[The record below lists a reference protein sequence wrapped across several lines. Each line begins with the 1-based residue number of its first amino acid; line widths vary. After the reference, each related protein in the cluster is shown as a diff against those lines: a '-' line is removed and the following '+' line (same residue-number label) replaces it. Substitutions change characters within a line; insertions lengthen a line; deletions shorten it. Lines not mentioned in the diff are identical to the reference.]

1 MGWPHPL
8 VCLNRGLVGLSE
20 TFLNHLYQRDDDI
33 PDIVEFL
40 ADEWATALFH
50 DRFMDFCRLDTTARG
65 SESSTGIICPSG
77 HQIKLEM
84 LTSEEVKQIFNSAL
98 ENVNLK
104 DGLSRKLLAEIR
116 QKLPKDSVKAI
127 QDVFPGLAMG
137 SAPSLVPGAWAGML
151 GGHRAKMTAL
161 HALRHRLRSSVLIF
175 IASPSRDATAALE
188 VSHLRSIAPALAYV
202 KVPRKCVSD
211 VKMRQE
217 SPAASCMLK

>member
-1 MGWPHPL
+1 
-8 VCLNRGLVGLSE
+8 LVGLSE
-20 TFLNHLYQRDDDI
+20 TFLNHLYQRWRDDDI

-161 HALRHRLRSSVLIF
+161 HAS
-175 IASPSRDATAALE
+175 
-188 VSHLRSIAPALAYV
+188 
-202 KVPRKCVSD
+202 
-211 VKMRQE
+211 
-217 SPAASCMLK
+217 